1 MGCRVDE
8 KPVRKLENKSNN
20 SNFGNW
26 SNSCLRYGAEGV
38 PRHRSLF
45 ERKHNINRTE
55 FTCNFDL
62 FWFFRLTRSHN
73 AQGNEDFCSVAS
85 ALEGNTTLKTLALN
99 VTFFIHFTWIGTL
112 WTKPKWQSFGMNCGA
127 LCKGLSN
134 NNTLTNLTVFG
145 ADATGMIDILQ
156 LNATKKSLTSFS
168 FSVCILFKFVNFDL

>member
-20 SNFGNW
+20 SNFENW
-26 SNSCLRYGAEGV
+26 SNSNLYGAEGV

-55 FTCNFDL
+55 FTRNFDL
-62 FWFFRLTRSHN
+62 FCFISLTRPHN
-73 AQGNEDFCSVAS
+73 PQRIEDFCSVAS

-99 VTFFIHFTWIGTL
+99 VTFLFISLGLEHFAR
-112 WTKPKWQSFGMNCGA
+112 TKPKWQYFGMNCGA

-134 NNTLTNLTVFG
+134 NNTLTNLAVFG
-145 ADATGMIDILQ
+145 SDATGMIDILQ